1 MRLASLLSKK
11 FSLSATHLDDSSNQS
26 MRRQW
31 DALRRSAVTPSER
44 AEIDAI
50 FSRSMP

>member
-1 MRLASLLSKK
+1 MRLASLFTGKHNKQHDENSPVE
-11 FSLSATHLDDSSNQS
+11 

-31 DALRRSAVTPSER
+31 DALRRNAITPAER
-44 AEIDAI
+44 AEIDAM